1 MDLLILY
8 HLLDDLTDEKCCLE
22 ASMLV
27 TDDPALQDDLKHRVR
42 HLVALLA
49 EIRGEVL
56 ARELP
61 GARSTVTA
69 QEFETHVH
77 RVLKAYASMKP
88 MHREATRLTA

>member
-8 HLLDDLTDEKCCLE
+8 HLLNDLTDEKCCLE

-42 HLVALLA
+42 HLVPLLA

-56 ARELP
+56 AREVP

-69 QEFETHVH
+69 QEFEIHLH
-77 RVLKAYASMKP
+77 RALKLYGSMEP
-88 MHREATRLTA
+88 MHREAMRRTA

>member
-8 HLLDDLTDEKCCLE
+8 RLLNELTDEKRDLE

-27 TDDPALQDDLKHRVR
+27 TDDPARQDDLKQRV
-42 HLVALLA
+42 HQIIPLLA
-49 EIRGEVL
+49 EIRGEVM

-69 QEFETHVH
+69 QEFETHLH
-77 RVLKAYASMKP
+77 RVLKLYGSLQRARSRNM
-88 MHREATRLTA
+88 RQTA

>member
-8 HLLDDLTDEKCCLE
+8 HLLNDLTDEKCCLE

-27 TDDPALQDDLKHRVR
+27 TDDPALQDDLKQRVR
-42 HLVALLA
+42 QLVPLLA

-56 ARELP
+56 VRELP

-69 QEFETHVH
+69 QEFEIHLH
-77 RVLKAYASMKP
+77 RALKAYGSTEP
-88 MHREATRLTA
+88 THREAMRRTA

>member
-1 MDLLILY
+1 MDLLTLY
-8 HLLDDLTDEKCCLE
+8 HLLNDLTDEKCHLE
-22 ASMLV
+22 ATVLL
-27 TDDPALQDDLKHRVR
+27 TEDPARQSDLEQRVR
-42 HLVALLA
+42 HLSPLLA
-49 EIRGEVL
+49 EIRGEIL